1 MAILQGE
8 IYWVDFGE
16 EKGSKATDVHPGVVL
31 QRDGINKSNINTVV
45 VCMITSTLKRADAPG
60 NVYLFKGEGGLRDEC
75 VVNGSLITHV
85 NKDDLEYP
93 RIGRL
98 HIDRVQ
104 EIFEAIQQ
112 LLRVP
117 TIRL

>member
-16 EKGSKATDVHPGVVL
+16 EKGSKARGVYPGVVL

-45 VCMITSTLKRADAPG
+45 VCLITGTLKRVDAPG
-60 NVYLFKGEGGLRDEC
+60 NVYLLKGEGGLRDEC
-75 VVNGSLITHV
+75 VVNVSLITHV
-85 NKDDLEYP
+85 NKNDLRGKRM
-93 RIGRL
+93 RIL
-98 HIDRVQ
+98 HTDRVQ
-104 EIFEAIQQ
+104 EIFEGVQT